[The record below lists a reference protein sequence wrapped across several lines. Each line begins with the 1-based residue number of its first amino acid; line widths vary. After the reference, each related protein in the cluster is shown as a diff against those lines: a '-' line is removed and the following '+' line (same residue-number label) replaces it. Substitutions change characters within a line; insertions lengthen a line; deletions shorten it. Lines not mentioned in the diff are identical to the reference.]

1 MVVLMVTNEI
11 LIYNDMYIWFFKSRI
26 TNDLIKNMLHQQEK
40 KTIRSTNKLRHDNDT
55 INVLLFFIF

>member
-40 KTIRSTNKLRHDNDT
+40 KTIRSKNKLRHDNDT